1 MKKPSASK
9 KSLSTAK
16 TKPDSLSGL
25 LTEVRQLIQ
34 SARRGV
40 ATVVDTFQVMTN
52 FEIGRRIV
60 EHEQK
65 GAKRAA
71 YGAELLKELS
81 ARLTEEF
88 GRGFS
93 RSNLQNMRSFFLLWE
108 DRVPKICQQPI
119 GKLVEAEI
127 SQQPVAKSGTSRIF
141 QTVSEK
147 SGGTAKIRQQAIG
160 KFDANEISQQ
170 AAGKLV
176 PIKKGQSVT
185 DQMTIFQTPSGKSRS
200 PFTLSWTHYLVLLTI
215 KEPDER
221 SFYEIEATNA
231 GWSVPELKR
240 QKASC
245 LYERLALSRDKAG
258 IRKLAK
264 EGQVIV
270 RPEDLLK
277 EPLVLEFL
285 GLEEKSGYS
294 ENDLEQAIIDRL
306 EHFLLELGK
315 GFLFEARQKRFTF
328 DEDHYFVDSCPVR
341 YQLRQPKSETNAYLT
356 GSIFYNRLLRCYV
369 IIDLHPVR
377 YPHQSRIAHRTPLSH
392 GVKLDKLT
400 HQDLGQMQI
409 YPVRYE
415 HALRLCPSKP
425 RRRQFLRRLH
435 QRSQAALWRASR
447 RQGAIYQAA
456 AACGTRILRSVS
468 NSRGRHEAREIPQ
481 NRLGQALHQVA
492 SRRLSHGAGVNYY
505 DREVKLPEENP
516 TIGLLLCKS
525 AKKTVVELTLPK
537 DANIH
542 AKEYQLYLPTK
553 ELLKQKL
560 DEWSA
565 AASR

>member
-1 MKKPSASK
+1 MFRCPMKKPSAK
-9 KSLSTAK
+9 NTTTPTK
-16 TKPDSLSGL
+16 TKPDGLTTL
-25 LTEVRQLIQ
+25 LTDVRQLIQ

-40 ATVVDTFQVMTN
+40 STVVDTFQVVTN

-71 YGAELLKELS
+71 YGDLLLS
-81 ARLTEEF
+81 GLSEALTTEF

-93 RSNLQNMRSFFLLWE
+93 MTNLKLMRQFFLLF
-108 DRVPKICQQPI
+108 RGKIGQTLSGESALPAI
-119 GKLVEAEI
+119 GQTASDQFGILQTLSKKSASSEI
-127 SQQPVAKSGTSRIF
+127 SQTTS
-141 QTVSEK
+141 
-147 SGGTAKIRQQAIG
+147 
-160 KFDANEISQQ
+160 
-170 AAGKLV
+170 GKLAQTS
-176 PIKKGQSVT
+176 IR
-185 DQMTIFQTPSGKSRS
+185 QTPSGKS
-200 PFTLSWTHYLVLLTI
+200 PFTLSWSHYVVLMTI
-215 KEPDER
+215 KDPDER
-221 SFYEIEATNA
+221 SFYEIESRQAD
-231 GWSVPELKR
+231 WDVRELKR

-328 DEDHYFVDSCPVR
+328 DEDHYFVDLV
-341 YQLRQPKSETNAYLT
+341 
-356 GSIFYNRLLRCYV
+356 FYNRLLRCYV
-369 IIDLHPVR
+369 IIDL
-377 YPHQSRIAHRTPLSH
+377 
-392 GVKLDKLT
+392 KLDKLT
-400 HQDLGQMQI
+400 HQDLGQMQM
-409 YPVRYE
+409 Y
-415 HALRLCPSKP
+415 
-425 RRRQFLRRLH
+425 
-435 QRSQAALWRASR
+435 
-447 RQGAIYQAA
+447 
-456 AACGTRILRSVS
+456 
-468 NSRGRHEAREIPQ
+468 
-481 NRLGQALHQVA
+481 
-492 SRRLSHGAGVNYY
+492 VNYY

-542 AKEYQLYLPTK
+542 AKEYQLYLPSK

-560 DEWSA
+560 DEWST

>member
-1 MKKPSASK
+1 MKKPSVSK
-9 KSLSTAK
+9 KATTPAK
-16 TKPDSLSGL
+16 AKPDGLTTL

-40 ATVVDTFQVMTN
+40 STVVDTFQVMTN
-52 FEIGRRIV
+52 FEIGRSIV

-93 RSNLQNMRSFFLLWE
+93 RSNLEYMRKFFLEWQNRAPQISQTASGILL
-108 DRVPKICQQPI
+108 DAPI
-119 GKLVEAEI
+119 FQSLTEKSADSEI
-127 SQQPVAKSGTSRIF
+127 S
-141 QTVSEK
+141 
-147 SGGTAKIRQQAIG
+147 
-160 KFDANEISQQ
+160 
-170 AAGKLV
+170 
-176 PIKKGQSVT
+176 
-185 DQMTIFQTPSGKSRS
+185 QTPSGKLVPTSIRQTKS
-200 PFTLSWTHYLVLLTI
+200 PFTLSWSHYVVLMTI
-215 KEPDER
+215 KDPDER
-221 SFYEIEATNA
+221 SFYEIESRQAD
-231 GWSVPELKR
+231 WDVRELKR

-245 LYERLALSRDKAG
+245 LYERLALSRDKEG
-258 IRKLAK
+258 IRRLAK

-285 GLEEKSGYS
+285 GLDAQASYS
-294 ENDLEQAIIDRL
+294 ETDLEQAIINRL

-328 DEDHYFVDSCPVR
+328 DEDHYFVDLV
-341 YQLRQPKSETNAYLT
+341 
-356 GSIFYNRLLRCYV
+356 FYNRLLRCYV
-369 IIDLHPVR
+369 IIDL
-377 YPHQSRIAHRTPLSH
+377 
-392 GVKLDKLT
+392 KLDKAT
-400 HQDLGQMQI
+400 HQDLGQMQM
-409 YPVRYE
+409 Y
-415 HALRLCPSKP
+415 
-425 RRRQFLRRLH
+425 
-435 QRSQAALWRASR
+435 
-447 RQGAIYQAA
+447 
-456 AACGTRILRSVS
+456 
-468 NSRGRHEAREIPQ
+468 
-481 NRLGQALHQVA
+481 
-492 SRRLSHGAGVNYY
+492 VNYY

-542 AKEYQLYLPTK
+542 AKEYQLYLPSK

>member
-9 KSLSTAK
+9 KSRSPAK

-71 YGAELLKELS
+71 YGDLMLSGLAE
-81 ARLTEEF
+81 ALTAEF
-88 GRGFS
+88 GRGYS
-93 RSNLQNMRSFFLLWE
+93 MTNLKLMRQFFVLFR
-108 DRVPKICQQPI
+108 DRIGQTLSGESAPATIGQQATDQFRLPEKGQQAADQLTILQQPAE
-119 GKLVEAEI
+119 KLIPAQV
-127 SQQPVAKSGTSRIF
+127 
-141 QTVSEK
+141 
-147 SGGTAKIRQQAIG
+147 RQQATG
-160 KFDANEISQQ
+160 K
-170 AAGKLV
+170 
-176 PIKKGQSVT
+176 
-185 DQMTIFQTPSGKSRS
+185 S
-200 PFTLSWTHYLVLLTI
+200 PFTLSWTHYVVLLTI
-215 KEPDER
+215 KDPDER

-264 EGQVIV
+264 EGQIIV
-270 RPEDLLK
+270 RAEDLLK

-315 GFLFEARQKRFTF
+315 GFLFEARQKRFSF
-328 DEDHYFVDSCPVR
+328 DEDHYFVDLV
-341 YQLRQPKSETNAYLT
+341 
-356 GSIFYNRLLRCYV
+356 FYNRLLRCYV

-377 YPHQSRIAHRTPLSH
+377 YPHQTRIARRTPLSH
-392 GVKLDKLT
+392 GVKLDKAT

-415 HALRLCPSKP
+415 PALRLCPSKP
-425 RRRQFLRRLH
+425 RRRQFLRRIH
-435 QRSQAALWRASR
+435 QRPETSFHRTRSGSRAVHPKPVASR
-447 RQGAIYQAA
+447 TGV
-456 AACGTRILRSVS
+456 LRGLPQSGRRHKAGEVS
-468 NSRGRHEAREIPQ
+468 QDG
-481 NRLGQALHQVA
+481 LGQTIHQIA
-492 SRRLSHGAGVNYY
+492 SRRLSHGVNVNYY

-542 AKEYQLYLPTK
+542 AKEPECSGDRLPQAARRASAASQYQLYLPSK